1 MNKTELAKI
10 VAEKVGISQKKA
22 ADAVNA
28 VVDEI
33 TAALVAG
40 DKVQLAGLGIFEVRS
55 RAARTSRNPRTGES
69 VEVAASKVPGFK
81 ASKTLKDAVNK

>member
-10 VAEKVGISQKKA
+10 VAEKAGVSQKKA
-22 ADAVNA
+22 ADAVN
-28 VVDEI
+28 VVIDEI

-40 DKVQLAGLGIFEVRS
+40 DKVQLSGLGIFEVRS

-69 VEVAASKVPGFK
+69 VEVAASKVAVFK
-81 ASKTLKDAVNK
+81 ASKTLKEAVNK